1 MRTVFRFIA
10 TAAAA
15 YVLTLAAIVPG
26 AQAQPDGKSIFRFD
40 TFGDEQLWTDVL
52 RMQQAVAQVSPATA
66 LSVGLKVDVDALPQS
81 VIDALKAGQVD
92 LNDPATTIQL
102 LKLNAVVGVIGK
114 VVGANN
120 HLATVGITC
129 ALCHSTVDDSFA
141 PGIGKRLD
149 GWPNVTLN
157 VGAIV
162 ALSPAIADK
171 SPYRSWGPGKFDPRF
186 HIFDG
191 TNLIQINSPTIPVV
205 IPPAYGL
212 QGVGFETF
220 NGDGRISYWN
230 NYVGVAEMGG
240 HGSFSDPRIGVS
252 VTQTPDLVTP
262 KLPALLQYQLS
273 LKTPAPPA
281 GSFNQAAARRGA
293 ALFSGAAG
301 CATCHKPPTFTDVL
315 SGPDSSV
322 PFLHDPSE
330 IPTDPAYAARSAT
343 GKWRTT
349 PLRGLWQHAPY
360 FHDGSA
366 PDLASVVNR
375 YDTKFSL
382 GLSARQKAD
391 LVEFLKTL

>member
-1 MRTVFRFIA
+1 LIVTRLI
-10 TAAAA
+10 AAA
-15 YVLTLAAIVPG
+15 VTIFILTLAAVLPS
-26 AQAQPDGKSIFRFD
+26 AQSSTDGKSIFRFD

-52 RMQQAVAQVSPATA
+52 QMQHAIATVSPAKA
-66 LSVGLKVDVDALPQS
+66 LSVGLKVDVDALPPS

-92 LNDPATTIQL
+92 LNDPAVTIQL
-102 LKLNAVVGVIGK
+102 LKLNAVVGVVGK
-114 VVGANN
+114 VVGPNN
-120 HLATVGITC
+120 NLATVGITC
-129 ALCHSTVDDSFA
+129 ALCHSTVDNSFA

-149 GWPNVTLN
+149 GWPNRTLN

-162 ALSPAIADK
+162 ALSPAITDK
-171 SPYRSWGPGKFDPRF
+171 APFLSWGPGKYDARF

-205 IPPAYGL
+205 IPPAFGL

-220 NGDGRISYWN
+220 TGDGPISYWN
-230 NYVGVAEMGG
+230 NYVAVTQMGG

-273 LKTPAPPA
+273 LQTPPAPS
-281 GSFNQAAARRGA
+281 GSFNRAAARRGA
-293 ALFSGAAG
+293 TLFNGAAG
-301 CATCHKPPTFTDVL
+301 CATCHKPPSFTDVL
-315 SGPDSSV
+315 SGPDPSV

-330 IPTDPAYAARSAT
+330 IPTDPAYAARTAT

-349 PLRGLWQHAPY
+349 PLRALWQHPPY

-366 PDLASVVNR
+366 ADLLAVVNR
-375 YDTKFSL
+375 YNLRFSL
-382 GLSARQKAD
+382 GLTDRQKAD